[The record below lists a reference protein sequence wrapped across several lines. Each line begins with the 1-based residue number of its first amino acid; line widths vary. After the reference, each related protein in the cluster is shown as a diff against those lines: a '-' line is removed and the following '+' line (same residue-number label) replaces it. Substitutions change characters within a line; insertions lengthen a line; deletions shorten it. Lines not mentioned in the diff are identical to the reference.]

1 MSRETPA
8 KERFSSID
16 APNGKRLPWTCRIER
31 REEKLVAE
39 FVDGRSPIPQ
49 LLDLSKWQSMGG
61 LVIEF
66 SEAFAVA
73 YGPGERTS
81 KKTAVTNITYGLVA
95 FLSFREKTID
105 VPADL
110 TSELLREALAWIRRS
125 DSAGNAVLKPR
136 TQTKYWGA
144 VKKVV
149 KALGRRNREAY
160 SGIELPTK
168 PFAGVKFTSEPP
180 PELDIDDFVLF
191 MTRVCADAAET
202 IDGIRPKLKRL
213 SDQLARL
220 GRGKA
225 PKLTSVEG
233 VAAFLMFTNAGVV
246 PERKQLLQG
255 DPDLF
260 RAVDKLGYTEIRRVV
275 HPQIN
280 DLVPF
285 VYVMAAHTGFNQQP
299 LTYLDQTNVSSSPM
313 LGTQKRF
320 LAPPKLR
327 AGEVVRRSFVESDE
341 KLSVPN
347 LIDFLEEWTAHIRSI
362 APRHVEKDL
371 WLFVNKWKARS
382 SDIELIKSLAFREK
396 KSLTLLSGAM
406 GAYCK
411 SIGWR
416 WRGMKEMRLTFSELF
431 LRVSPGDLE
440 GLRVLL
446 GQKSVNTTA
455 NHYRTQLG
463 IRQSEEML
471 SGATQHHQRWVGSS
485 GKIDSRFK
493 NENRP
498 RTATQEGFDCM
509 DPFDSPIPGEIEGK
523 LCEAYGQC
531 PGCPLA
537 KSNPD
542 NGYALARFIQWEEEY
557 KKAIGRLGH
566 DVWKRK
572 FADAY
577 ERLATYWIPLLANP
591 ETLVLARTQ
600 KLGPLAE
607 LE

>member
-1 MSRETPA
+1 MPREAPA

-16 APNGKRLPWTCRIER
+16 VSNGNRLPWTCQVER
-31 REEKLVAE
+31 RGQKLVAE
-39 FVDGRSPIPQ
+39 FVDGKSPIPQ
-49 LLDLSKWQSMGG
+49 VLDLSRWQSMGS
-61 LVIEF
+61 LVVDF
-66 SEAFAVA
+66 SKAFAVA
-73 YGPGERTS
+73 YGPYERPS
-81 KKTAVTNITYGLVA
+81 RRTAVTNITYGLVA
-95 FLSFREKTID
+95 FLLSRGKAID
-105 VPADL
+105 APTDL
-110 TSELLREALAWIRRS
+110 TSELLREALAWIRRN
-125 DSAGNAVLKPR
+125 DERGNPTLRPM

-144 VKKVV
+144 IKKVV
-149 KALGRRNREAY
+149 LALKRRDREAY
-160 SGIELPTK
+160 SSIELPAK
-168 PFAGVKFTSEPP
+168 PFAGVKFASEPP
-180 PELDIDDFVLF
+180 PELDIDDYARF
-191 MTRVCADAAET
+191 MTRVCADATET
-202 IDGIRPKLKRL
+202 IDRVRPKLKKL
-213 SDQLARL
+213 SDELTRL
-220 GRGKA
+220 DKEKA
-225 PKLTSVEG
+225 QRLTSIEG
-233 VAAFLMFTNAGVV
+233 VAAFLMFTNDGVI
-246 PERKQLLQG
+246 PERKQLLKG
-255 DPDLF
+255 DKDLF
-260 RAVDKLGYTEIRRVV
+260 RAISRLGYTEIRRVA

-285 VYVMAAHTGFNQQP
+285 VYVMAAHTAFNQQP
-299 LTYLDQTNVSSSPM
+299 LTYLDQTHVSSSLL
-313 LGTQKRF
+313 LGVRKRL

-347 LIDFLEEWTAHIRSI
+347 LIDFLEEWTAQIRSV

-382 SDIELIKSLAFREK
+382 SDIEIIKSLAFREK
-396 KSLTLLSGAM
+396 KSLTILSGAM
-406 GAYCK
+406 AGYCK

-431 LRVSPGDLE
+431 LRAFPGDLE

-471 SGATQHHQRWVGSS
+471 SGAAQHHQRWVGSR
-485 GKIDSRFK
+485 GRVDSRFK

-509 DPFDSPIPGEIEGK
+509 DIFDSPIPGEIRGR

-542 NGYALARFIQWEEEY
+542 SGYALARYLQWEEEY
-557 KKAIGRLGH
+557 KNAVGRLGP

-577 ERLATYWIPLLANP
+577 ERLITYWIPQLATP
-591 ETLVLARTQ
+591 ETLALARTQ